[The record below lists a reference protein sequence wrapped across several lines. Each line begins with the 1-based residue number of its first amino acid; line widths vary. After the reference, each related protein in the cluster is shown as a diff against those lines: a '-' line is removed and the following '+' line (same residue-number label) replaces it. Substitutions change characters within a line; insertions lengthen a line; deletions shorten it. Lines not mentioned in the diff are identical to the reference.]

1 MSRLTAPILAVAL
14 KDLRSDLRTRYG
26 MSALLLFVVTTV
38 TLVVFAAADEPM
50 PRPLSAAVLWIVMF
64 TTAMTGLGRGFIS
77 ESERGTDILLRMSAS
92 ATSIYAGK
100 LIGNI
105 AQALFSNLA
114 AALLFTL
121 FLSTTVSVGN
131 PMLLVLV
138 VGAGS
143 VGVAAALTII
153 SAIVAKAGSRNA
165 LLPVLSF
172 PILVP
177 LLLPGVNAMIY
188 ALAGLSVGE
197 ALPDITLMLT
207 YTGVLVVV
215 SYLVFEVLWCD

>member
-1 MSRLTAPILAVAL
+1 M
-14 KDLRSDLRTRYG
+14 RTRYG

-77 ESERGTDILLRMSAS
+77 EAERGTDLLLRMSAS
-92 ATSIYAGK
+92 PTSIYAGK

-105 AQALFSNLA
+105 AQAVFANLA
-114 AALLFTL
+114 ALCLFVLL
-121 FLSTTVSVGN
+121 LSSTVSVGN
-131 PMLLVLV
+131 PTLLVLV
-138 VGAGS
+138 VVAGS
-143 VGVAAALTII
+143 IGMAAALTVI
-153 SAIVAKAGSRNA
+153 SAIVAKAGSRNS

-177 LLLPGVNAMIY
+177 LLMPGVNAMIY
-188 ALAGLSVGE
+188 ALAGLTLTE
-197 ALPDITLMLT
+197 ALPDIALMLT
-207 YTGVLVVV
+207 YTGVLIAV

>member
-1 MSRLTAPILAVAL
+1 MPQLTAPIFAVAV

-38 TLVVFAAADEPM
+38 TLVVFAAADEIM
-50 PRPLSAAVLWIVMF
+50 PRPLAAAVLWIVMF

-77 ESERGTDILLRMSAS
+77 EEERGTALLLRMSAS
-92 ATSIYAGK
+92 ATSIYVGK

-105 AQALFSNLA
+105 VQAVLANLA

-121 FLSTTVSVGN
+121 FLSTTVNVGN
-131 PMLLVLV
+131 PTLLVLV
-138 VGAGS
+138 VTAGS
-143 VGVAAALTII
+143 IGMAAALTVI

-188 ALAGLSVGE
+188 ALAGLSVVE
-197 ALPDITLMLT
+197 ALPDLTLMVS
-207 YTGVLVVV
+207 YTGVLVTV

>member
-1 MSRLTAPILAVAL
+1 MPQLTAPILAVAV

-26 MSALLLFVVTTV
+26 VSALLLFVVTTV

-77 ESERGTDILLRMSAS
+77 EEERGTALFLRMSAT
-92 ATSIYAGK
+92 ATSIYIGK
-100 LIGNI
+100 LLGNI
-105 AQALFSNLA
+105 MQAVVSNLVA
-114 AALLFTL
+114 VLMFTL
-121 FLSTTVSVGN
+121 FLSATVDVGN
-131 PMLLVLV
+131 PALLVLV
-138 VGAGS
+138 VVVGS
-143 VGVAAALTII
+143 IGMATALTVI

-188 ALAGLSVGE
+188 GLAGLSFLE
-197 ALPDITLMLT
+197 TMPDLLLMLS

>member
-1 MSRLTAPILAVAL
+1 
-14 KDLRSDLRTRYG
+14 
-26 MSALLLFVVTTV
+26 
-38 TLVVFAAADEPM
+38 M
-50 PRPLSAAVLWIVMF
+50 PRPLAAAVLWIVMF

-77 ESERGTDILLRMSAS
+77 EEERGTALLLRMSATP
-92 ATSIYAGK
+92 TSIYVGK
-100 LIGNI
+100 LLGNVV
-105 AQALFSNLA
+105 QAVASNLV

-121 FLSTTVSVGN
+121 FLSTTVDIGN
-131 PMLLVLV
+131 PALLVLV
-138 VGAGS
+138 VSTGS
-143 VGVAAALTII
+143 LGMAAALTVI

-177 LLLPGVNAMIY
+177 LLLPGVNAMIF

-197 ALPDITLMLT
+197 AMPDLLLMAC
-207 YTGVLVVV
+207 YTGVLIVV

>member
-1 MSRLTAPILAVAL
+1 MLQLTAPILAVAA
-14 KDLRSDLRTRYG
+14 KDLRSDIRTRYG
-26 MSALLLFVVTTV
+26 MSALLLFVVTSV
-38 TLVVFAAADEPM
+38 TLVVFAAADEVM
-50 PRPLSAAVLWIVMF
+50 PRPLAAAVLWIVMF

-77 ESERGTDILLRMSAS
+77 EEERGTALLLRMSATP
-92 ATSIYAGK
+92 TSIYVGK
-100 LIGNI
+100 LLGNVV
-105 AQALFSNLA
+105 QAVASNLV

-121 FLSTTVSVGN
+121 FLSTTVDIGN
-131 PMLLVLV
+131 PALLVLV
-138 VGAGS
+138 VSTGS
-143 VGVAAALTII
+143 LGMAAALTVI

-177 LLLPGVNAMIY
+177 LLLPGVNAMIF

-197 ALPDITLMLT
+197 AMPDLLLMAC
-207 YTGVLVVV
+207 YTGVLIVV

>member
-1 MSRLTAPILAVAL
+1 
-14 KDLRSDLRTRYG
+14 

-50 PRPLSAAVLWIVMF
+50 PRPLAAAVLWIVMF

-77 ESERGTDILLRMSAS
+77 EEERGTALLLRMSAT
-92 ATSIYAGK
+92 ATSIYVGK
-100 LIGNI
+100 LLGNI
-105 AQALFSNLA
+105 VQAVISNLVA
-114 AALLFTL
+114 SMLFML
-121 FLSTTVSVGN
+121 FLSTTVDVGN
-131 PMLLVLV
+131 PTLLVLV
-138 VGAGS
+138 VS
-143 VGVAAALTII
+143 VGSIGMAAALTII

-165 LLPVLSF
+165 LLPVLAF

-188 ALAGLSVGE
+188 ALAGLSLVE
-197 ALPDITLMLT
+197 AMPDLLLMT
-207 YTGVLVVV
+207 CYTGVLVVV